1 MTVVRFDRGDLDSLR
16 IARRAM
22 QLTLDAVEDTGGAL
36 GSRYRVA
43 MDDLDAL
50 ISRGEAELDREAG
63 EAAAAAGLEESWA
76 RAQRAGFRCDPD
88 ESAGLAD
95 VTPLDTWSRRV
106 SSWAGFPRPEQ
117 MEYQEMHDRE
127 RRLK

>member
-1 MTVVRFDRGDLDSLR
+1 MTVVRVDASEIDSLR

-22 QLTLDAVEDTGGAL
+22 SMTVDAVEDAGGSL
-36 GSRYRVA
+36 GSRFRLA

-50 ISRGEAELDREAG
+50 ISRCEAEHERE
-63 EAAAAAGLEESWA
+63 SRPPVMHMPINTQWA
-76 RAQRAGFRCDPD
+76 QAQRAVYRCDPD

-106 SSWAGFPRPEQ
+106 ERRRPTGAE
-117 MEYQEMHDRE
+117 MEYQEMHARE
-127 RRLK
+127 QELK

>member
-22 QLTLDAVEDTGGAL
+22 QLTLDAVEDSGGSL

-43 MDDLDAL
+43 LDDLEAL
-50 ISRGEAELDREAG
+50 VSRCEAELDRERE
-63 EAAAAAGLEESWA
+63 EAAATAGVESAWE
-76 RAQRAGFRCDPD
+76 RAQRGFRCDPD

-95 VTPLDTWSRRV
+95 VTPLDTYSRRV
-106 SSWAGFPRPEQ
+106 PSWAGFPRREE